1 MESIHMGVSGFL
13 SFGMPQDILKR
24 GANSY
29 NPVIGSSS
37 KYIFWSSGPQ
47 TSSVPTLGQNTLMHT
62 VSFEQTIH
70 LVFLYYPGRELNFAV
85 DSCSNLKGNL
95 HTNGLQIQE
104 RNVFIHFLVGAHA
117 GIVDL
122 AFQI

>member
-1 MESIHMGVSGFL
+1 
-13 SFGMPQDILKR
+13 
-24 GANSY
+24 
-29 NPVIGSSS
+29 
-37 KYIFWSSGPQ
+37 
-47 TSSVPTLGQNTLMHT
+47 MHT

-85 DSCSNLKGNL
+85 GSCSNLKGNV

-104 RNVFIHFLVGAHA
+104 GNVFIHFLVGAHV

-122 AFQI
+122 DVQI